1 MCVWCTQNTQQ
12 GFFHYQVLGLEKHKA
27 LGKTESK
34 KVKLTERSLT
44 FWFTEPL
51 QLQPKVAKTL
61 YSAPQSRSK
70 GSREWKKISW
80 WAQSLML
87 HNKSYKT
94 STQWLWPILHGSHLI
109 RNNLLSLG
117 LACTVSY
124 PNLSTD
130 GKDTQRRSKK
140 AETWKF

>member
-44 FWFTEPL
+44 FWFTVPL

-61 YSAPQSRSK
+61 YSAPV
-70 GSREWKKISW
+70 KIQRKQGMKENIMVSTVTDV
-80 WAQSLML
+80 ARQILQ
-87 HNKSYKT
+87 NKYSVT
-94 STQWLWPILHGSHLI
+94 VTNTPWLTPI
-109 RNNLLSLG
+109 RNNLLSPG

-124 PNLSTD
+124 PNLGTD